1 MEKEKINE
9 VIAMTMELGFNMGV
23 TSMRLRMMET
33 LMPYI
38 DAAVLTSNLLTTR
51 DVIKMMSD
59 TMTDFNLE
67 QEYELIRATMKGL
80 GNHEFPPKI

>member
-9 VIAMTMELGFNMGV
+9 VISMTMELGFSMGV

-33 LMPYI
+33 LMPYL
-38 DAAVLTSNLLTTR
+38 DAAVLTSELLTTR

-59 TMTDFNLE
+59 TMTDFNME
-67 QEYELIRATMKGL
+67 KEYELIRATMKGL
-80 GNHEFPPKI
+80 NENDFPPKI